1 MTNSQRLET
10 VRNRLTRWIAES
22 GDSNADGSDLNGS
35 DPSGAGVD
43 DKIVRETMLIRE
55 EFYVGRR
62 FYAGS
67 HSAVWFIE
75 EDELKIFGPENEL
88 LCVLSSAQIDE
99 PADESASDES
109 VPDVIK
115 MPQPI
120 QNHDD
125 WDDQIRRAA

>member
-1 MTNSQRLET
+1 MTNSQRLAT

-22 GDSNADGSDLNGS
+22 GDSNADGSGLSGS
-35 DPSGAGVD
+35 GVG

-88 LCVLSSAQIDE
+88 LSVLSSAQIDE
-99 PADESASDES
+99 PADESVSDEAI
-109 VPDVIK
+109 PDVIK
-115 MPQPI
+115 MPEPI
-120 QNHDD
+120 QNFDD
-125 WDDQIRRAA
+125 LDDQIRRAA